1 MFFLYDYPV
10 IIILIDCFVLTLFT
24 TLTYYVWIS
33 KLKDIILRHYAKS

>member
-10 IIILIDCFVLTLFT
+10 LINQIDYFMLSLFT
-24 TLTYYVWIS
+24 TLTCYVWIG